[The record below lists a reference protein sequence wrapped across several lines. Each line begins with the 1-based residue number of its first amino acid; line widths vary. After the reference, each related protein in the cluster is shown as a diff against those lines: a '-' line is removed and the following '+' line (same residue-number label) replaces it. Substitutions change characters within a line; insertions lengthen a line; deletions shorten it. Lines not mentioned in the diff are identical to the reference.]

1 MDATKS
7 VLLDGS
13 GAVLLASPNLN
24 RPKLSRVTEK
34 AVVLIEHTET
44 GLGDSLQLAVTN
56 TGAAAQRILFAHVTE
71 ATRLK
76 EATAISLLEAE
87 SPLLAGITNSEMR
100 RLKLLT
106 DQAKNLL
113 WVTAGDLLNGK
124 TPQMG
129 LAAGLSHALM
139 LEQPSLRL
147 MVYDTDKRAE
157 ADCAAQNLL
166 QILTSSQMTGSDL
179 EYVENDGTVHMA
191 RFVPDTKIN
200 AIFQLA
206 QDTSEVVNTTVSKM
220 TGQPIQLA
228 TVHPGQFDSI
238 QSISAPLSRHQ
249 KVWPRMT
256 SRCRSRQLV
265 SMPGTCTCSP
275 AKPIRPGPRAPLNFP
290 ASSIYSIYLLS
301 KRNLY

>member
-24 RPKLSRVTEK
+24 RPKLSGVTEK
-34 AVVLIEHTET
+34 AVVIIEHTET

-87 SPLLAGITNSEMR
+87 LPLLAGITDSEMR

-106 DQAKNLL
+106 GQAKNVLC
-113 WVTAGDLLNGK
+113 VTAGDLLNGK

-139 LEQPSLRL
+139 LEKSSLRL

-157 ADCAAQNLL
+157 ADCEAQNLL

-200 AIFQLA
+200 ALFQLA
-206 QDTSEVVNTTVSKM
+206 QDTTVIRLDPVHFRAIEPPPKGLAEDDIKM
-220 TGQPIQLA
+220 SVKAVGLN
-228 TVHPGQFDSI
+228 
-238 QSISAPLSRHQ
+238 
-249 KVWPRMT
+249 
-256 SRCRSRQLV
+256 
-265 SMPGTCTCSP
+265 
-275 AKPIRPGPRAPLNFP
+275 AKDL
-290 ASSIYSIYLLS
+290 YLLTS
-301 KRNLY
+301 KADTPGATCALEFSGVVDL

>member
-24 RPKLSRVTEK
+24 RPKLSGVTDK
-34 AVVLIEHTET
+34 AVVIIEHTET

-71 ATRLK
+71 AT
-76 EATAISLLEAE
+76 AISLLEAE
-87 SPLLAGITNSEMR
+87 SPLLAGTTDSEMR

-139 LEQPSLRL
+139 LEQQSLP
-147 MVYDTDKRAE
+147 VDVSWCT
-157 ADCAAQNLL
+157 
-166 QILTSSQMTGSDL
+166 ILTRGRRRT
-179 EYVENDGTVHMA
+179 
-191 RFVPDTKIN
+191 
-200 AIFQLA
+200 A
-206 QDTSEVVNTTVSKM
+206 QRK
-220 TGQPIQLA
+220 
-228 TVHPGQFDSI
+228 
-238 QSISAPLSRHQ
+238 
-249 KVWPRMT
+249 
-256 SRCRSRQLV
+256 
-265 SMPGTCTCSP
+265 TCC
-275 AKPIRPGPRAPLNFP
+275 GF
-290 ASSIYSIYLLS
+290 
-301 KRNLY
+301 